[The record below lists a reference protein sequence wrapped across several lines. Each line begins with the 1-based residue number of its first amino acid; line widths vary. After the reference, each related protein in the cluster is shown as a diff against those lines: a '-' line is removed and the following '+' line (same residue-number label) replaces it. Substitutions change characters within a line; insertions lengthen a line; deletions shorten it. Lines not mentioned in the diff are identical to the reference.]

1 MFGGLSMR
9 LTEFMIV
16 IIAALMFLN
25 PTMKKE
31 QAGLLRE
38 AQEYEETA
46 QEITTDRSH
55 TYKITFQAATPDE
68 DAIADIIWMKRAA
81 EVARDA
87 GIPYFNILEQKT
99 QERFVKRYRTKLTK
113 VIGVIQLDK
122 DPMRAEYD
130 ASEIEDLVLS
140 EQP

>member
-1 MFGGLSMR
+1 MR

-16 IIAALMFLN
+16 IIAALMFVI

-38 AQEYEETA
+38 AQEDEKTV
-46 QEITTDRSH
+46 QEMDMDRSH
-55 TYKITFQAATPDE
+55 TYKITFQATTPDE
-68 DAIADIIWMKRAA
+68 DAIADIMWMKRAA

-99 QERFVKRYRTKLTK
+99 QERFVKRYRTKLTM
-113 VIGVIQLDK
+113 VMGVIQLDK

-130 ASEIEDLVLS
+130 ASVIEDLVLS

>member
-1 MFGGLSMR
+1 
-9 LTEFMIV
+9 MIV
-16 IIAALMFLN
+16 IIAALMFVI

-38 AQEYEETA
+38 AQEDEKTV
-46 QEITTDRSH
+46 QEMDMDRSH
-55 TYKITFQAATPDE
+55 TYKITFQATTPDE
-68 DAIADIIWMKRAA
+68 DAIADIMWMKRAA

-99 QERFVKRYRTKLTK
+99 QERFVKRYRTKLTM
-113 VIGVIQLDK
+113 VMGVIQLDK

-130 ASEIEDLVLS
+130 ASVIEDLVLS

>member
-1 MFGGLSMR
+1 
-9 LTEFMIV
+9 MIV
-16 IIAALMFLN
+16 IIAALMFLIPN
-25 PTMKKE
+25 MKKE

-38 AQEYEETA
+38 VQEDEKTV
-46 QEITTDRSH
+46 QEMDMDRSH
-55 TYKITFQAATPDE
+55 TYKITFQATTPDE
-68 DAIADIIWMKRAA
+68 DAIADIMWMKRAA

-99 QERFVKRYRTKLTK
+99 QERFVKRYRTKLTM
-113 VIGVIQLDK
+113 VMGVIQLDK

-130 ASEIEDLVLS
+130 ASVIEDLVLS